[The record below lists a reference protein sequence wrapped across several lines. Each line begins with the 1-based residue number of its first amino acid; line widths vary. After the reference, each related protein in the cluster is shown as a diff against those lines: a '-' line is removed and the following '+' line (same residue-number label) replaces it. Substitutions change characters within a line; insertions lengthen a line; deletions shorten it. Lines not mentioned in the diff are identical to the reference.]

1 MDTYIKNQRLVN
13 WSAKWAVLLT
23 DTTLLLLLNLPWWKV
38 SFKQSHTFQLWRDPP
53 LHHGC
58 RSDGFF
64 FVNPQQDDDV
74 SKKGIGKKDSFR
86 RWSEVKYL
94 QSSSVLTNRLDAADN
109 ALRTNDNLPKHVTGF
124 NAVFHCQQGTV
135 LDDSTG
141 EEEEEDGGEAQH
153 EEVDRSGFV
162 CFCYT

>member
-1 MDTYIKNQRLVN
+1 MSRFADGHYSSSSSE
-13 WSAKWAVLLT
+13 SAVMEGFIQTKPHIPAVT
-23 DTTLLLLLNLPWWKV
+23 WP
-38 SFKQSHTFQLWRDPP
+38 PP

-94 QSSSVLTNRLDAADN
+94 QSSNVLTNRLDAADN

-141 EEEEEDGGEAQH
+141 EEEEEEEDGGEAQH